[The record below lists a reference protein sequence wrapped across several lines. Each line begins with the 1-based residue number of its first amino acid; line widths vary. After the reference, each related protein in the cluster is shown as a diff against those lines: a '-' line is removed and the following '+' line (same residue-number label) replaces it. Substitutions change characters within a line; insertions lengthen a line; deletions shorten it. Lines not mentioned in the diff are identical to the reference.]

1 MSARCI
7 QPIREPLD
15 AVVRLPGSKSLS
27 NRAALVAG
35 LSRGQSVLSN
45 FLFAQDTERLLEG
58 LRSLGIAVEVDLAER
73 RVEITGCSGHLPAS
87 EAVIDCGESGTMLR
101 FFTALC
107 ATATGE
113 YRLYGSGRL
122 HQRPMAPLVAAL
134 RRMGALLEFEEQ
146 EDHAP
151 LVVHGRGLRGGH
163 IALDSSLSSQFASA
177 VLLAGPCA
185 TSDVMLEVT
194 GAGVSLPYL
203 RMTCGVMKSF
213 GIDLV
218 TEDYRK
224 IVLPAPQTYES
235 TNYAIEPDASSAGY
249 FLAACAIC
257 GGALRIEGLGRDSI
271 QGDLR
276 LLGVLEEM
284 GCTYELE
291 DRAVRI
297 HKRLGAQLAAVDVD
311 LADMPDAAP
320 TVAVLGLFSAG
331 AVRIRNVAHL
341 QLKESPRLTVLAAQL
356 RRLGAGVDIHDDG
369 LTVHPPERIEAA
381 ELDPCDDHRMAM
393 ALSLAGLAAEG
404 ISIRNPACVNKSFP
418 DYFATLESLSR
429 S

>member
-1 MSARCI
+1 MSAYSI

-45 FLFAQDTERLLEG
+45 FLFAEDTERLLEG
-58 LRSLGIAVEVDLAER
+58 LRSLGIAVAVDAAEQ
-73 RVEITGCSGHLPAS
+73 RVEITGCSGHLPVGDA
-87 EAVIDCGESGTMLR
+87 AIDCGESGTMLR
-101 FFTALC
+101 FFAALC
-107 ATATGE
+107 ATATGD

-122 HQRPMAPLVAAL
+122 HQRPMAALVAAL
-134 RRMGALLEFEEQ
+134 RSMGALIEFEDQ

-163 IALDSSLSSQFASA
+163 IEVDSSLSSQFASA

-185 TSDVMLEVT
+185 RSDVMLEVT

-213 GIDLV
+213 GINLV
-218 TEDYRK
+218 TEDHRK
-224 IVLPAPQTYES
+224 IILPAPQAYES

-257 GGALRIEGLGRDSI
+257 GGDLRIEGLGRDSI
-271 QGDLR
+271 QGDLQ

-284 GCTYELE
+284 GCAYEFE

-297 HKRLGAQLAAVDVD
+297 HKGVDVQLAGVDAD
-311 LADMPDAAP
+311 LAAMPDAAP
-320 TVAVLGLFSAG
+320 TLAVLGLFAAG

-341 QLKESPRLTVLAAQL
+341 QHKESQRLTVLAAQL
-356 RRLGAGVDIHDDG
+356 RRLGARVDVHDDG
-369 LTVHPPERIEAA
+369 LTVHPPDKIEAA

-393 ALSLAGLAAEG
+393 ALSLVGLAAEG
-404 ISIRNPACVNKSFP
+404 ISIQNPSCVNKSFP
-418 DYFATLESLSR
+418 DFFATLESLSR